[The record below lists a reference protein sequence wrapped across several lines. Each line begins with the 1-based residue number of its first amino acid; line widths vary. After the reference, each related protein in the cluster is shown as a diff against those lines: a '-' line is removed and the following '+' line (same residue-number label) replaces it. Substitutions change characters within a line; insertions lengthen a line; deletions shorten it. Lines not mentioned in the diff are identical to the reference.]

1 MTDGTDLDDAA
12 QAVRPGPGT
21 TDPSRKPVPHNGTMP
36 HPHEPE
42 SSTGASDEVAATDGT
57 ASDETASD
65 EVAATDEAAATDEV
79 ATGAAAP
86 SESSPAGETA
96 PADEPVA
103 TDAASATGD
112 VVTDEPVAADEAGP
126 HEVEP
131 VEVEPVEVEPV
142 DAEATA
148 SLAADGA
155 ADADAGD
162 PTADLEEASS
172 TTDPAP
178 ASSGPVWPVWGGSAG
193 AAPAPTS
200 DRTDDA
206 SDESASDAIAAVET
220 ASVEN
225 ASGETGSDGSASDE
239 SGSDESGSDETA
251 SDETASDET
260 ASDETASDRPTP
272 EVFTSEEASSDEVAS
287 DKVASDEAVS
297 TATDDVDAA
306 ADAPSGL
313 VDETATETVAP
324 ATPEPTAAQADAR
337 AVEDDSTLDATVA
350 DVPDAAVA
358 DAAVPAAAVPA
369 AAAPSANAPVA
380 AASAASAT
388 DAPPAAETAPAASS
402 AAVVAPT
409 PEPKP
414 APTAQSPSAPNPSA
428 PNPSAPNPSAPNP
441 SAPNPSA
448 PASSAPAA
456 PALTGAAPPAPTSA
470 PPAAAMPAPPAAPP
484 QRPVAAQAP
493 ATAPAPVAP
502 ERAATAAFAPPTSTQ
517 PPVTPPPAPPV
528 RPPLTAA
535 PTPAAPRGPFSPVD
549 SGAPT
554 SGPRIPSGPVAP
566 DASGPERPASPL
578 DDFDAEDGTRRWPRR
593 LLVTAGVVVVL
604 GAAYVGASYALADH
618 VARGATVA
626 GVDIGGLSSSAAVD
640 RLESEL
646 ADATTQPIP
655 VVAND
660 VQATIDP
667 TAAGLEL
674 DAEATVATF
683 TGPHIA
689 NPLHLWRQIVGEGE
703 HLAKAKVD
711 EDKLAAAVED
721 LTSSLALAP
730 VDGTVV
736 FVDTVPKSTAA
747 VDGWKLDED
756 GAVQTLTDGW
766 ISAERPVVLPTE
778 VVAPAVTQEETD
790 AAMTG
795 AARSLTSG
803 PVSVLVADRLAMLQP
818 ATLAANASFAPKDGA
833 LVLEL
838 NGDGL
843 VEDVLKQ
850 LPDLLTESADAHFE
864 FQNDAP
870 VIVPGTPGT
879 SLDPAA
885 LAAAVT
891 TASTASDRTAK
902 VDLVQ
907 ADPAE
912 STAELEALGI
922 KEIVTEFS
930 TPLTSEPRRTTN
942 ISNGAAKITGT
953 LVKPGETFSLTEA
966 LGPVDAAHGF
976 VQAGA
981 IISGEH
987 TDAWGGGLSQL
998 STTTFNAAYLAGMED
1013 VAHTP
1018 HSEWFAR
1025 YPEGR
1030 EATIFTG
1037 SIDMKWKN
1045 TTPYGALVQAWTA
1058 NGRTYVRLW
1067 GTKYWTVESTTSARS
1082 GVVSPTTVYSQS
1094 PTCEASSAGNPGF
1107 SVTVTRKIFL
1117 NGDLQKTEAKTTR
1130 YKPQNKVVCGAP
1142 PAAPTP

>member
-1 MTDGTDLDDAA
+1 
-12 QAVRPGPGT
+12 V
-21 TDPSRKPVPHNGTMP
+21 
-36 HPHEPE
+36 
-42 SSTGASDEVAATDGT
+42 
-57 ASDETASD
+57 
-65 EVAATDEAAATDEV
+65 
-79 ATGAAAP
+79 
-86 SESSPAGETA
+86 
-96 PADEPVA
+96 
-103 TDAASATGD
+103 
-112 VVTDEPVAADEAGP
+112 
-126 HEVEP
+126 
-131 VEVEPVEVEPV
+131 
-142 DAEATA
+142 
-148 SLAADGA
+148 
-155 ADADAGD
+155 
-162 PTADLEEASS
+162 
-172 TTDPAP
+172 P

-193 AAPAPTS
+193 AAVPPTA
-200 DRTDDA
+200 DRPDEP
-206 SDESASDAIAAVET
+206 SDETAPDETGSAETAPDETVPHRPESAASASE
-220 ASVEN
+220 EN
-225 ASGETGSDGSASDE
+225 ASGEAV
-239 SGSDESGSDETA
+239 SDET
-251 SDETASDET
+251 T
-260 ASDETASDRPTP
+260 
-272 EVFTSEEASSDEVAS
+272 SDEVA
-287 DKVASDEAVS
+287 
-297 TATDDVDAA
+297 AA
-306 ADAPSGL
+306 ADVSSTV
-313 VDETATETVAP
+313 VDETDTGRVAP
-324 ATPEPTAAQADAR
+324 ATTEPAAVQADVPADGDGSALDTPAPDDSALDATASDAAVPDATVPDATVSDAAEPPAVARSAADVPPTPESTSTPTAPEPTAPSSPAP
-337 AVEDDSTLDATVA
+337 VA
-350 DVPDAAVA
+350 PG
-358 DAAVPAAAVPA
+358 AVPA
-369 AAAPSANAPVA
+369 AAAP
-380 AASAASAT
+380 
-388 DAPPAAETAPAASS
+388 
-402 AAVVAPT
+402 APT
-409 PEPKP
+409 PLPE
-414 APTAQSPSAPNPSA
+414 SAPA
-428 PNPSAPNPSAPNP
+428 TQA
-441 SAPNPSA
+441 PSA
-448 PASSAPAA
+448 PATPAPATPAPATPAPAA
-456 PALTGAAPPAPTSA
+456 AQTPAPPAAPTSA
-470 PPAAAMPAPPAAPP
+470 PPAATPAAPP
-484 QRPVAAQAP
+484 VPPQQRPAAVQPP
-493 ATAPAPVAP
+493 ATPPAPVTP
-502 ERAATAAFAPPTSTQ
+502 EPAATATFAPPTYTH

-535 PTPAAPRGPFSPVD
+535 PTQAAPRGPFSPVD

-593 LLVTAGVVVVL
+593 LLVTAGVVVLL

-626 GVDIGGLSSSAAVD
+626 GVDIGGLSSAAAVD

-674 DAEATVATF
+674 DADATVATF
-683 TGPHIA
+683 TGPHLA

-703 HLAKAKVD
+703 HAATSKVD

-736 FVDTVPKSTAA
+736 FVDAVPKSTAA

-795 AARSLTSG
+795 PARSLTSG

-843 VEDVLKQ
+843 VQDVLTQ

-891 TASTASDRTAK
+891 TASGASDRTAK

-953 LVKPGETFSLTEA
+953 LIKPGETFSLTEA

-1067 GTKYWTVESTTSARS
+1067 GTKYWTVESTTGART

-1094 PTCEASSAGNPGF
+1094 PTCEPSSAGNPGF
-1107 SVTVTRKIFL
+1107 SVTVTRRIYL
-1117 NGDLQKTEAKTTR
+1117 GTELQKTESKTTR
-1130 YKPQNKVVCGAP
+1130 YKPQNKVVCGAA